1 MPCLNIA
8 KHVLITGGSSGLGKE
23 LARLLLKRGARVT
36 IVARRMTQLEETKAE
51 LTREDPQL
59 GSKLFVLSV
68 DVTNS
73 DECVRMV
80 EEAEAMQKGPIDAI
94 FCCAGAALPGFFLD
108 QNPQILRDQMA
119 LNYLGAV
126 NAIHVICSRDL
137 FFFFSQP
144 SKGWWR

>member
-1 MPCLNIA
+1 MTFSCLDIA

-36 IVARRMTQLEETKAE
+36 IVARRMTQLEETKTE
-51 LTREDPQL
+51 LIKEDPQL
-59 GSKLFVLSV
+59 ESRLFVLSV

-80 EEAEAMQKGPIDAI
+80 EEAEKLQKVPINTI
-94 FCCAGAALPGFFLD
+94 FCCAGAAVPGFFLD
-108 QNPQILRDQMA
+108 QTPQILKDQMA

-126 NAIHVICSRDL
+126 NSIHVIRLNDCLS
-137 FFFFSQP
+137 F
-144 SKGWWR
+144 